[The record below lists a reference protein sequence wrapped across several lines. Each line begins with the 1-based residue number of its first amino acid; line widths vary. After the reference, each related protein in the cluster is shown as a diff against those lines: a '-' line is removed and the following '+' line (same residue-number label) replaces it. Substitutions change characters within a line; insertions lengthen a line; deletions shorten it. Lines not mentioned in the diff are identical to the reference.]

1 LKFNNSN
8 LLKKQKKI
16 NDNQQILMKE
26 LQHTCNQIS
35 EPVHKLSF
43 NLYKS
48 YDQKL
53 DDLKSSFER
62 SIQSFNY
69 NLTHIHRDIKETKED
84 VTYMKNRVSLSAIF
98 QL

>member
-1 LKFNNSN
+1 MMENHQLV
-8 LLKKQKKI
+8 I
-16 NDNQQILMKE
+16 KE

-53 DDLKSSFER
+53 EELKSSFER
-62 SIQSFNY
+62 SVQSFNY
-69 NLTHIHRDIKETKED
+69 NLTHCHRDVKETKEE
-84 VTYMKNRVSLSAIF
+84 VTYMKNRVCLILKLKISLVPI
-98 QL
+98 

>member
-1 LKFNNSN
+1 MMENHQLV
-8 LLKKQKKI
+8 I
-16 NDNQQILMKE
+16 KE

-53 DDLKSSFER
+53 EELKSSFER
-62 SIQSFNY
+62 SVQSFNY
-69 NLTHIHRDIKETKED
+69 NLTHCHRDVKETKEE
-84 VTYMKNRVSLSAIF
+84 VTYMKNRVCII
-98 QL
+98 